1 MNYIK
6 QLQEDNQELKNRIT
20 ESAEIITELYQY
32 LQSEKFYNSDNMV
45 NVQDIFNRLD
55 PARLLLHTEL

>member
-20 ESAEIITELYQY
+20 KTQETITELYKY
-32 LQSEKFYNSDNMV
+32 LSLPKFYNSDNMV
-45 NVQDIFNRLD
+45 NVADIFQRLEL
-55 PARLLLHTEL
+55 ARQILHTTI

>member
-6 QLQEDNQELKNRIT
+6 QLQEDNTELKNQLI
-20 ESAEIITELYQY
+20 ESQEIITELYHY
-32 LQSEKFYNSDNMV
+32 LQLPKFYNSDNMV

-55 PARLLLHTEL
+55 PIRQLLITN